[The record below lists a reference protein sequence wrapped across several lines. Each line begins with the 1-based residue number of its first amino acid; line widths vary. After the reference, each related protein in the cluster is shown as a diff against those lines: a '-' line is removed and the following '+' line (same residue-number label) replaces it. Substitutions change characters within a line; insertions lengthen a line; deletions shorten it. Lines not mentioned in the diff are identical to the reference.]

1 MAVISRSQLVKELEP
16 GLHALF
22 GLEYKRWERE
32 HAEIFTEET
41 SERAFEEETLITGFG
56 AAPTKSEGASVEFD
70 SAAEQWTARY
80 VHETVAL
87 AFAITEEAVEDN
99 LYDTLSRTYTAAL
112 ARSMAYTKQVKAANV
127 LNNAFSSSFP
137 GGDGKE
143 LIATDHPTVQAGTQS
158 NEPSTAADL
167 SESSLENAIISIG
180 GFADDRNI
188 PVAVQARK
196 LVIPKELA
204 FTAQRILKSELRV
217 GTADNDVNAL
227 NSMGMFPEGYVVN
240 HYLTDT
246 DAFFI
251 LTDLT
256 NTGLKMFQRRP
267 LKTSMEP
274 DFETG
279 NMRFKAS
286 ERYSFG
292 FSDWRCIFG
301 SPGA

>member
-32 HAEIFTEET
+32 HAEIFTEE
-41 SERAFEEETLITGFG
+41 SSDRAFEEETLITGFG
-56 AAPTKSEGASVEFD
+56 TAPTKSEGASVEFD

-99 LYDTLSRTYTAAL
+99 LYDTLSRRYTAAL

>member
-1 MAVISRSQLVKELEP
+1 MAINRAQLAKELEP

-22 GLEYKRWERE
+22 GMEYKRWERE
-32 HAEIFTEET
+32 HAEIFQEEN
-41 SERAFEEETLITGFG
+41 SDRAFEEETLLTGFG
-56 AAPTKSEGASVEFD
+56 AAPTKSEGASIEYD
-70 SAAEQWTARY
+70 TAAEQWTARY
-80 VHETVAL
+80 VHETIAL
-87 AFAITEEAVEDN
+87 AFSITEEAVEDN
-99 LYDTLSRTYTAAL
+99 LYDTLSKRYTAAL

-127 LNNAFSSSFP
+127 LNNAFSSSFV

-143 LIATDHPTVQAGTQS
+143 LCATALPSLGAGDLS
-158 NEPSTAADL
+158 NELATAADL
-167 SESSLENAIISIG
+167 SETSLETAIIAIG
-180 GFADDRNI
+180 GFVDDRNI

-196 LVIPKELA
+196 MIVPKDLA

-217 GTADNDVNAL
+217 GTADNDVNATRSL
-227 NSMGMFPEGYVVN
+227 GLLPGGYAVN

-251 LTDLT
+251 LTDMT
-256 NTGLKMFQRRP
+256 NSGFKMFQRRP

-292 FSDWRCIFG
+292 FSDWRAVFG

>member
-99 LYDTLSRTYTAAL
+99 LYDTLSRRYTAAL

-256 NTGLKMFQRRP
+256 DSGLKMFQRRP

-279 NMRFKAS
+279 NMSFKAS

>member
-87 AFAITEEAVEDN
+87 AFAITEEAVEHN
-99 LYDTLSRTYTAAL
+99 LYDTLSRRYTAAL

>member
-1 MAVISRSQLVKELEP
+1 MAINRAQLAKELEP

-32 HAEIFTEET
+32 HAEIFNEEN
-41 SERAFEEETLITGFG
+41 SDRAFEEETLLTGFG
-56 AAPTKSEGASVEFD
+56 AAPTKSEGASVEYD
-70 SAAEQWTARY
+70 TAAEQWTARY
-80 VHETVAL
+80 IHETIAL
-87 AFAITEEAVEDN
+87 AFSITEEAVEDN
-99 LYDTLSRTYTAAL
+99 LYDTLSKRYTAAL

-127 LNNAFSSSFP
+127 LNNGFSSSYL
-137 GGDGKE
+137 GGDGKA
-143 LIATDHPTVQAGTQS
+143 LMTTDHPSLAAGDLS
-158 NEPSTAADL
+158 NELATSADL
-167 SESSLENAIISIG
+167 SETSLETAIIAIG
-180 GFADDRNI
+180 GFVDDRNI

-196 LVIPKELA
+196 MIVPKDLA

-217 GTADNDVNAL
+217 GTADNDVNATRSL
-227 NSMGMFPEGYVVN
+227 GLLPGGYAVN

-251 LTDLT
+251 LTDMT
-256 NTGLKMFQRRP
+256 NSGFKMFQRRP

-292 FSDWRCIFG
+292 FSDWRAVFG

>member
-1 MAVISRSQLVKELEP
+1 MAINRAQLAKELEP

-32 HAEIFTEET
+32 HAEIFNEEN
-41 SERAFEEETLITGFG
+41 SDRAFEEETLLTGFG
-56 AAPTKSEGASVEFD
+56 AAPTKSEGASVEYD
-70 SAAEQWTARY
+70 TAAEQWTARY
-80 VHETVAL
+80 VHETIAL
-87 AFAITEEAVEDN
+87 AFSITEEAVEDN
-99 LYDTLSRTYTAAL
+99 LYDTLSKRYTAAL

-127 LNNAFSSSFP
+127 LNNGFSSSYL
-137 GGDGKE
+137 GGDGKA
-143 LIATDHPTVQAGTQS
+143 LMTTDHPSLAAGDLS
-158 NEPSTAADL
+158 NELATSADL
-167 SESSLENAIISIG
+167 SETSLETAIIAIG
-180 GFADDRNI
+180 GFVDDRNI

-196 LVIPKELA
+196 MIVPKDLA

-217 GTADNDVNAL
+217 GTADNDVNATRSL
-227 NSMGMFPEGYVVN
+227 GLLPGGYAVN

-251 LTDLT
+251 LTDMT
-256 NTGLKMFQRRP
+256 NSGFKMFQRRP

-292 FSDWRCIFG
+292 FSDWRAVFG

>member
-41 SERAFEEETLITGFG
+41 SDRAFEEETLLTGFG

-70 SAAEQWTARY
+70 TAAEQWTARY
-80 VHETVAL
+80 VHETIAL

-99 LYDTLSRTYTAAL
+99 LYDTLSKRYTAAL

-127 LNNAFSSSFP
+127 LNNAFSSSFV

-143 LIATDHPTVQAGTQS
+143 LCATDHPTLMAGTQS
-158 NEPSTAADL
+158 NEPATAADL
-167 SESSLENAIISIG
+167 SESSLENAIIQIG
-180 GFADDRNI
+180 GFADDRDI

-196 LVIPKELA
+196 LIIPKDLA
-204 FTAQRILKSELRV
+204 FTAQRILKSDLRV
-217 GTADNDVNAL
+217 GTADNDTNAL
-227 NSMGMFPEGYVVN
+227 RSMGMLPEGYVVN

>member
-99 LYDTLSRTYTAAL
+99 LYDTLSRRYTAAL

-246 DAFFI
+246 DAYFI
-251 LTDLT
+251 KTDCPNGFKHFVRAALS
-256 NTGLKMFQRRP
+256 TG
-267 LKTSMEP
+267 MEG
-274 DFETG
+274 DFDTG
-279 NMRFKAS
+279 NMRYKAR

-292 FSDWRCIFG
+292 YSDPRAVYASQG
-301 SPGA
+301 S

>member
-1 MAVISRSQLVKELEP
+1 MSINRAQLAKELEP

-22 GLEYKRWERE
+22 GMEYKRWERE
-32 HAEIFTEET
+32 HAEIFQEE
-41 SERAFEEETLITGFG
+41 SSDRAFEEETLLTGFG

-70 SAAEQWTARY
+70 TAAEQWTARY
-80 VHETVAL
+80 VHETIAL
-87 AFAITEEAVEDN
+87 AFSITEEAVEDN
-99 LYDTLSRTYTAAL
+99 LYDTLSKRYTAAL

-127 LNNAFSSSFP
+127 LNNGFSSSYL
-137 GGDGKE
+137 GGDGKA
-143 LIATDHPTVQAGTQS
+143 LMTTDHPSLAAGDLS
-158 NEPSTAADL
+158 NELATSADL
-167 SESSLENAIISIG
+167 SETSLETAIIAIG
-180 GFADDRNI
+180 GFVDDRNI

-196 LVIPKELA
+196 MIVPKDLA

-217 GTADNDVNAL
+217 GTADNDVNATRSL
-227 NSMGMFPEGYVVN
+227 GLLPGGYAVN

-251 LTDLT
+251 LTDMT
-256 NTGLKMFQRRP
+256 NSGFKMFQRRP

-292 FSDWRCIFG
+292 FSDWRAVFG

>member
-1 MAVISRSQLVKELEP
+1 MAINRAQLAKELEP

-32 HAEIFTEET
+32 HAEIFNEEN
-41 SERAFEEETLITGFG
+41 SDRAFEEETLLTGFG
-56 AAPTKSEGASVEFD
+56 AAPTKSEGASIEYD
-70 SAAEQWTARY
+70 TAAEHWTARY
-80 VHETVAL
+80 VHETIAL
-87 AFAITEEAVEDN
+87 AFSITEEAVEDN
-99 LYDTLSRTYTAAL
+99 LYDTLSKRYTAAL

-127 LNNAFSSSFP
+127 LNNGFSSSYL
-137 GGDGKE
+137 GGDGKA
-143 LIATDHPTVQAGTQS
+143 LMTTDHPSLAAGDLS
-158 NEPSTAADL
+158 NELATSADL
-167 SESSLENAIISIG
+167 SETSLETAIIAIG
-180 GFADDRNI
+180 GYVDDRNI

-196 LVIPKELA
+196 MIVPKDLA

-217 GTADNDVNAL
+217 GTADNDVNATRSL
-227 NSMGMFPEGYVVN
+227 GLLPGGYSVN

-251 LTDLT
+251 LTDMT
-256 NTGLKMFQRRP
+256 NTGFKMFQRRP

-292 FSDWRCIFG
+292 WSDWRAVFG

>member
-70 SAAEQWTARY
+70 TAAEQWTARY
-80 VHETVAL
+80 VHETIAL

-99 LYDTLSRTYTAAL
+99 LYDTLSRRYTAAL

-143 LIATDHPTVQAGTQS
+143 LIATDHPTVQAGTQA
-158 NEPSTAADL
+158 NEPTTAADL

-217 GTADNDVNAL
+217 GTADNDTNAL

>member
-99 LYDTLSRTYTAAL
+99 LYDTLSRRYTAAL
-112 ARSMAYTKQVKAANV
+112 ARSMAYTKLVKAANV

-217 GTADNDVNAL
+217 GTADNDTNAL

>member
-99 LYDTLSRTYTAAL
+99 LYDTLSRRYTAAL

>member
-99 LYDTLSRTYTAAL
+99 LYDTLSRRYTAAL

-292 FSDWRCIFG
+292 FSDWRCI
-301 SPGA
+301 SNL

>member
-1 MAVISRSQLVKELEP
+1 MSINRAQLAKELEP

-22 GLEYKRWERE
+22 GMEYKRWERE
-32 HAEIFTEET
+32 HAEIFQEEN
-41 SERAFEEETLITGFG
+41 SDRAFEEETLLTGFG

-70 SAAEQWTARY
+70 TAAEQWTARY
-80 VHETVAL
+80 VHETIAL
-87 AFAITEEAVEDN
+87 AFSITEEAVEDN
-99 LYDTLSRTYTAAL
+99 LYDTLSKRYTAAL

-127 LNNAFSSSFP
+127 LNNGFSSSYL
-137 GGDGKE
+137 GGDGKA
-143 LIATDHPTVQAGTQS
+143 LMTTDHPSLAAGDLS
-158 NEPSTAADL
+158 NELATSADL
-167 SESSLENAIISIG
+167 SETSLETAIIAIG
-180 GFADDRNI
+180 GFVDDRNI

-196 LVIPKELA
+196 MIVPKDLA

-217 GTADNDVNAL
+217 GTADNDVNATRSL
-227 NSMGMFPEGYVVN
+227 GLLPGGYAVN

-251 LTDLT
+251 LTDMT
-256 NTGLKMFQRRP
+256 NSGFKMFQRRP

-292 FSDWRCIFG
+292 FSDWRAVFG

>member
-1 MAVISRSQLVKELEP
+1 MAVISRTQLVKELEP

-22 GLEYKRWERE
+22 GMEYKRWERE

-41 SERAFEEETLITGFG
+41 SDRAFEEETLITGFG

-70 SAAEQWTARY
+70 TASEQWTARY
-80 VHETVAL
+80 VHETIAL

-99 LYDTLSRTYTAAL
+99 LYDTLSKRYTAAL

-127 LNNAFSSSFP
+127 LHNAFSTSFP
-137 GGDGKE
+137 GGDGKP
-143 LIATDHPTVQAGTQS
+143 LITTDHPTVAAGDQA

-204 FTAQRILKSELRV
+204 FTAQRILKSDLRV
-217 GTADNDVNAL
+217 GTADNDTNAL
-227 NSMGMFPEGYVVN
+227 RTMGMLPESYVVN

-251 LTDLT
+251 LTDMT

>member
-80 VHETVAL
+80 VHETIAL

-99 LYDTLSRTYTAAL
+99 LYDTLSRRYTAAL

-143 LIATDHPTVQAGTQS
+143 LIATDHPTVQAGTQA
-158 NEPSTAADL
+158 NEPTTAADL

>member
-1 MAVISRSQLVKELEP
+1 MAVISRTQLVKELEP

-22 GLEYKRWERE
+22 GMEYKRWERE

-41 SERAFEEETLITGFG
+41 SDRAFEEETLITGFG

-70 SAAEQWTARY
+70 TASEQWTARY

-99 LYDTLSRTYTAAL
+99 LYDTLSKRYTAAL

-127 LNNAFSSSFP
+127 LNNAFSTSFP
-137 GGDGKE
+137 GGDGKP
-143 LIATDHPTVQAGTQS
+143 LITTDHPTVAAGDQA
-158 NEPSTAADL
+158 NEPTTAADL

-180 GFADDRNI
+180 GFTDDRNI

-204 FTAQRILKSELRV
+204 FTAQRILKSDLRV
-217 GTADNDVNAL
+217 GTADNDTNAL
-227 NSMGMFPEGYVVN
+227 RTMGMLPESYVVN

-251 LTDLT
+251 LTDMS

>member
-1 MAVISRSQLVKELEP
+1 MSINRAQLAKELEP

-22 GLEYKRWERE
+22 GMEYKRWERE
-32 HAEIFTEET
+32 HAEIFNEEN
-41 SERAFEEETLITGFG
+41 SDRAFEEETLLTGFG
-56 AAPTKSEGASVEFD
+56 AAPTKSEGASIEYD
-70 SAAEQWTARY
+70 TAAEQWTARY
-80 VHETVAL
+80 VHETIAL
-87 AFAITEEAVEDN
+87 AFSITEEAVEDN
-99 LYDTLSRTYTAAL
+99 LYDTLSKRYTAAL

-127 LNNAFSSSFP
+127 LNNGFSSSYL
-137 GGDGKE
+137 GGDGKA
-143 LIATDHPTVQAGTQS
+143 LMTTDHPSLAAGDLS
-158 NEPSTAADL
+158 NELATSADL
-167 SESSLENAIISIG
+167 SETSLETAIIAIG
-180 GFADDRNI
+180 GYVDDRNI

-196 LVIPKELA
+196 MIVPKDLA

-217 GTADNDVNAL
+217 GTADNDVNATRSL
-227 NSMGMFPEGYVVN
+227 GLLPGGYSVN

-251 LTDLT
+251 LTDMT
-256 NTGLKMFQRRP
+256 NTGFKMFQRRP

-292 FSDWRCIFG
+292 WSDWRAVFG

>member
-1 MAVISRSQLVKELEP
+1 MAVISRTQLVKELEP

-22 GLEYKRWERE
+22 GMEYKRWERE

-99 LYDTLSRTYTAAL
+99 LYDTLSRRYTAAL

>member
-32 HAEIFTEET
+32 HAEIFQEET

-56 AAPTKSEGASVEFD
+56 AAPTKSEGSSVEFD
-70 SAAEQWTARY
+70 TASEQWTARY

-99 LYDTLSRTYTAAL
+99 LYDTLSRRYTAAL

-217 GTADNDVNAL
+217 GTADNDTNAL
-227 NSMGMFPEGYVVN
+227 NSMGMFPQGYVVN

-251 LTDLT
+251 LTDMT
-256 NTGLKMFQRRP
+256 NTGLKMLP
-267 LKTSMEP
+267 KKTTKNFYGTRLRNRKYAIQS
-274 DFETG
+274 
-279 NMRFKAS
+279 
-286 ERYSFG
+286 
-292 FSDWRCIFG
+292 I
-301 SPGA
+301 

>member
-99 LYDTLSRTYTAAL
+99 LYDTLSRRYTAAL

-204 FTAQRILKSELRV
+204 FTAQRILKSDLRV
-217 GTADNDVNAL
+217 GTADNDTNAL
-227 NSMGMFPEGYVVN
+227 RTMGMLPESYVVN

-251 LTDLT
+251 LTDMT

>member
-70 SAAEQWTARY
+70 TASEQWTARY

-99 LYDTLSRTYTAAL
+99 LYDTLSRRYTAAL

>member
-80 VHETVAL
+80 VHETIAL

-99 LYDTLSRTYTAAL
+99 LYDTLSRRYTAAL

-127 LNNAFSSSFP
+127 LKNAFSSSFP

>member
-1 MAVISRSQLVKELEP
+1 MAISRSQLAKELEP

-22 GLEYKRWERE
+22 GLEYSRWEKE
-32 HAEIFTEET
+32 HEEIFASET
-41 SERAFEEETLITGFG
+41 SNRAFEEEVLFTGFKG
-56 AAPTKSEGASVEFD
+56 AAVTAEGSAVGYDSSSEL
-70 SAAEQWTARY
+70 WTARY
-80 VHETVAL
+80 THETIAL

-99 LYDTLSRTYTAAL
+99 LYDTLSKRYTAAL
-112 ARSMAYTKQVKAANV
+112 ARSMAYTKQVKGANV
-127 LNNAFSSSFP
+127 LNNAFSSSYP
-137 GGDGKE
+137 GGDAKA
-143 LIATDHPTVQAGTQS
+143 LITTDHPSLEAGDLA
-158 NEPSTAADL
+158 NEPSTSTDL
-167 SESSLENAIISIG
+167 SETSLENAMISIG
-180 GFADDRNI
+180 GFVDDRNI

-196 LVIPKELA
+196 LVIPKDLA
-204 FTAQRILKSELRV
+204 FTAQRILKSDLRV
-217 GTADNDVNAL
+217 GTADNDTNAL
-227 NSMGMFPEGYVVN
+227 KSMNMLPEGYVVN

-251 LTDLT
+251 LTDLRES
-256 NTGLKMFQRRP
+256 GLKMFQRRP

-292 FSDWRCIFG
+292 WSDWRSIFG

>member
-99 LYDTLSRTYTAAL
+99 LYDTLSKRYTAAL

-127 LNNAFSSSFP
+127 LNNAFSTSFP
-137 GGDGKE
+137 GGDGKP
-143 LIATDHPTVQAGTQS
+143 LITTDHPTVAAGDQA

-204 FTAQRILKSELRV
+204 FTAQRILKSDLRV
-217 GTADNDVNAL
+217 GTADNDTNAL
-227 NSMGMFPEGYVVN
+227 RTMGMLPESYVVN

-251 LTDLT
+251 LTDMT

>member
-1 MAVISRSQLVKELEP
+1 MAINRAQLAKELEP

-32 HAEIFTEET
+32 HAEIFNEEN
-41 SERAFEEETLITGFG
+41 SDRAFEEETLLTGFG
-56 AAPTKSEGASVEFD
+56 AAPTKSEGASIEYD
-70 SAAEQWTARY
+70 TAAEQWTARY
-80 VHETVAL
+80 VHETIAL
-87 AFAITEEAVEDN
+87 AFSITEEAVEDN
-99 LYDTLSRTYTAAL
+99 LYDTLSKRYTAAL

-127 LNNAFSSSFP
+127 LNNGFSSSYL
-137 GGDGKE
+137 GGDGKA
-143 LIATDHPTVQAGTQS
+143 LMTTDHPSLAAGDLS
-158 NEPSTAADL
+158 NELATSADL
-167 SESSLENAIISIG
+167 SETSLETAIIAIG
-180 GFADDRNI
+180 GYVDDRNI

-196 LVIPKELA
+196 MIVPKDLA

-217 GTADNDVNAL
+217 GTADNDVNATRSL
-227 NSMGMFPEGYVVN
+227 GLLPGGYSVN

-251 LTDLT
+251 LTDMT
-256 NTGLKMFQRRP
+256 NTGFKMFQRRP

-274 DFETG
+274 DFESG

-292 FSDWRCIFG
+292 WSDWRSIFG

>member
-1 MAVISRSQLVKELEP
+1 MAINRAQLAKELEP

-32 HAEIFTEET
+32 HAEIFQEEN
-41 SERAFEEETLITGFG
+41 SDRAFEEETLLTGFG
-56 AAPTKSEGASVEFD
+56 AAPTKSEGASIEYD
-70 SAAEQWTARY
+70 TAAEQWTARY
-80 VHETVAL
+80 VHETIAL
-87 AFAITEEAVEDN
+87 AFSITEEAVEDN
-99 LYDTLSRTYTAAL
+99 LYDTLSKRYTAAL

-127 LNNAFSSSFP
+127 LNNAFSSSFV

-143 LIATDHPTVQAGTQS
+143 LCATDHPSLGAGDLS
-158 NEPSTAADL
+158 NELATAADL
-167 SESSLENAIISIG
+167 SETSLETAIIAIG
-180 GFADDRNI
+180 GFVDDRNI

-196 LVIPKELA
+196 MIVPKDLA

-217 GTADNDVNAL
+217 GTADNDVNATRSL
-227 NSMGMFPEGYVVN
+227 GLLPGGYAVN

-251 LTDLT
+251 LTDMT
-256 NTGLKMFQRRP
+256 NSGFKMFQRRP

-292 FSDWRCIFG
+292 FSDWRAVFG

>member
-1 MAVISRSQLVKELEP
+1 MAINRAQLAKELEP

-32 HAEIFTEET
+32 HAEIFNEEN
-41 SERAFEEETLITGFG
+41 SDRAFEEETLLTGFG
-56 AAPTKSEGASVEFD
+56 AAPTKSEGASVEYD
-70 SAAEQWTARY
+70 TAAEQWTARY
-80 VHETVAL
+80 VHETIAL
-87 AFAITEEAVEDN
+87 AFSITEEAVEDN
-99 LYDTLSRTYTAAL
+99 LYDTLSKRYTAAL

-127 LNNAFSSSFP
+127 LNNGFSSSYL
-137 GGDGKE
+137 GGDGKA
-143 LIATDHPTVQAGTQS
+143 LMTTDHPSLAAGDLS
-158 NEPSTAADL
+158 NELATSADL
-167 SESSLENAIISIG
+167 SETSLETAIIAIG
-180 GFADDRNI
+180 GYVDDRNI

-196 LVIPKELA
+196 MIVPKDLA

-217 GTADNDVNAL
+217 GTADNDVNATK
-227 NSMGMFPEGYVVN
+227 SMGLLPGGYSVN

-251 LTDLT
+251 LTDMT
-256 NTGLKMFQRRP
+256 NTGFKMFQRRP

-292 FSDWRCIFG
+292 WSDWRAVFG

>member
-80 VHETVAL
+80 VHETIAL

-99 LYDTLSRTYTAAL
+99 LYDTLSRRYTAAL

-267 LKTSMEP
+267 WKTSMEP